1 MQWNPHN
8 MVLNLLAEANVA
20 AIFPK
25 DVREGIALVFALLIG
40 VGAFYVGRAI
50 PRMMVEGKKLLEI
63 ISGVLTAVILFW
75 VARQSLNAA
84 SWGTILLLVSVMG
97 GVLGVYLG
105 RPLARDL
112 RVRSET
118 WRYVFGLAVFGA
130 ILIGFSFLSLL
141 RVRPALSV
149 QIPTDAGQQAE
160 ILDAETFT
168 VQLEKTKAVT
178 FELNNTD
185 VNPDVTLGNVR
196 IDFTDSSTV
205 PDVAK
210 SIVTAIKNADLNM
223 NPVYRM
229 DTSIVTLGEDKL
241 ATYSLDFN
249 NTGLFQLGTPGM
261 SAQLEDD
268 AASAD
273 KGFRTFGILFV
284 LVSLSYLVTRFF
296 VDRIRSP
303 EYTWKIALIL
313 TTLSIGVVEVAPLD
327 FKFGV
332 DLKGGVNLIY
342 QLKPEEKNEEAP
354 PIDALIQALSRRINP
369 GGTREMVIRPYGSR
383 QIEIIIPDADRTEID
398 QIKRRITQAGLL
410 QFRIV
415 ANRNDHQIHI
425 ELAQQQ
431 KGADNIYD
439 NPLLPAKDP
448 GVPPPWR
455 KLLAQ
460 WVRVARD
467 EKPDVNG
474 HRVIKYNAS
483 GNIIRNAADKEP
495 VNVGSP
501 GPKDENA
508 FDKFL
513 LRAGIDEVEVLMAV
527 DDGEDIVGGDL
538 GVVRAGVDQNGA
550 PTVDFSLRGT
560 GVPRFKRLTS
570 KNRPDDRQGV
580 SRQLGIV
587 LDNDLLSA
595 PTIRSVI
602 SERGQ
607 ITGNFT
613 REEINFLVG
622 ILRAGRLPATLDH
635 EPISEET
642 MGAELGEETIRKG
655 KWAIGIS
662 LAAVVVFIILY
673 YRFAGVVAVVALAT
687 NLLLILALMKLINA
701 SFTLPG
707 LAGLVLT
714 VGMSV
719 DANVLIFERIREELK
734 RGSSLRM
741 AIRNGFSRATIT
753 IVDANLTTLIT
764 AIVLYMIGTDQ
775 IRGFAITLIL
785 GILMSMY
792 TAIFCSR
799 AVFELL
805 EKSRLLKTLSM
816 GSIIGKTSIDFIGKR
831 AHAAVFSL
839 LIIAIGV
846 GAVYA
851 RGDGIY
857 AIDFLG
863 GTSVTVKLTSPR
875 TDTEVTKFIE
885 AGLVDEDG
893 SVKIKLA
900 ERFAR
905 RLLMEVPDG
914 EPEAGKSPGY
924 HELHRQDPRIEK
936 AYAAA
941 YGRPPS
947 EGELKEAMEAF
958 LESKREWASVERPED
973 ETMTADEFAWSKLAH
988 VILLKAFQDDP
999 VQYSINRVDI
1009 GEVNTAWRVD
1019 TSIDNLDLFTDFVQ
1033 LVFVDDDGASL
1044 LSTYQV
1050 DVDRVNRVSG
1060 NRSQD
1065 RGNTDTDEESDTPDD
1080 ASQGA
1085 EQDCFISAQ
1094 DEETGEQAPA
1104 VVEPPPA
1111 VTNGMDET
1119 GPGGDGSFGVIES
1132 SATIRFSIEAS
1143 KELGKVDTVTLRE
1156 MIKEAAEALNIAI
1169 SDNGLRV
1176 APLGFQGVWEQESRQ
1191 KKLAWTVTLQENV
1204 ENTRNILERLRSNI
1218 AGQPYFPSSETI
1230 GSKVAGDTKQLALF
1244 ALLGS
1249 LIGIVAYIWFRFQ
1262 RVAFGLAAVV
1272 ALVHDVMITL
1282 GAIAVSKW
1290 VAVEF
1295 LQLEE
1300 FRISLPV
1307 VAAFLTIIGYS
1318 LNDTIVVFDRIR
1330 EVRGKNPL
1338 MTREMINESINQTLS
1353 RTVLTSVTT
1362 LIVVM
1367 ILFFLGGQGIHGFA
1381 FSLVVGVLA
1390 GTYSSIFIASP
1401 VLLFLVSREK

>member
-8 MVLNLLAEANVA
+8 MMLNLLAEANVA
-20 AIFPK
+20 AIPFFPK
-25 DVREGIALVFALLIG
+25 DVREGIALVFSLLIG
-40 VGAFYVGRAI
+40 VGAFYVGRAV
-50 PRMMVEGKKLLEI
+50 PRMMVEGKKLLELV
-63 ISGVLTAVILFW
+63 SGFLMAVILFW

-84 SWGTILLLVSVMG
+84 SWGTILLLVSVVG

-105 RPLARDL
+105 RPLAGNL

-149 QIPTDAGQQAE
+149 QIPTDAAGQLTE

-168 VQLEKTKAVT
+168 VQLEKTRAVT
-178 FELNNTD
+178 FELNNKD

-205 PDVAK
+205 PDIAK
-210 SIVTAIKNADLNM
+210 SIVKAIKDAAELKM
-223 NPVYRM
+223 NPVYRT

-241 ATYSLDFN
+241 ATYSLDFT

-284 LVSLSYLVTRFF
+284 LVSLSYLVARFF

-303 EYTWKIALIL
+303 EYTWKMALIL

-342 QLKPEEKNEEAP
+342 QLKPEENKEDTP

-383 QIEIIIPDADRTEID
+383 QIEIIIPDATDPEIL

-425 ELAQQQ
+425 ELAKAQ
-431 KGADNIYD
+431 KRADNIYD
-439 NPLLPAKDP
+439 DPLLPA
-448 GVPPPWR
+448 GER
-455 KLLAQ
+455 KLLAR
-460 WVRVARD
+460 WVRVARAD
-467 EKPDVNG
+467 EPDVNG
-474 HRVIKYNAS
+474 HRAIKYNAS
-483 GNIIRNAADKEP
+483 GNIIRRADNKEP

-501 GPKDENA
+501 GPKDEIA

-513 LRAGIDEVEVLMAV
+513 LRAGIDDVEILMAV
-527 DDGEDIVGGDL
+527 DDGEDILGDDL

-560 GVPRFKRLTS
+560 GIPRFKRLTS

-580 SRQLGIV
+580 TRQLGIV

-635 EPISEET
+635 TPISENK

-673 YRFAGVVAVVALAT
+673 YRFAGVVAVVSLAT

-741 AIRNGFSRATIT
+741 AIRNGFSRATVT

-831 AHAAVFSL
+831 GYAAVFSL
-839 LIIAIGV
+839 LIISIGV

-851 RGDGIY
+851 RGEGIY

-875 TDTEVTKFIE
+875 TDTEVTDLIDS
-885 AGLVDEDG
+885 ALDDG
-893 SVKIKLA
+893 ALKA
-900 ERFAR
+900 D
-905 RLLMEVPDG
+905 LL
-914 EPEAGKSPGY
+914 
-924 HELHRQDPRIEK
+924 
-936 AYAAA
+936 AA
-941 YGRPPS
+941 Y
-947 EGELKEAMEAF
+947 
-958 LESKREWASVERPED
+958 
-973 ETMTADEFAWSKLAH
+973 
-988 VILLKAFQDDP
+988 QDDAIL
-999 VQYSINRVDI
+999 YSINRVDI

-1019 TSIDNLDLFTDFVQ
+1019 TSIGSLDVLTDFIQ
-1033 LVFVDDDGASL
+1033 LAFVDDDGASL

-1050 DVDRVNRVSG
+1050 DVDRVGRVFG

-1065 RGNTDTDEESDTPDD
+1065 RGNTDGDEEPDTPDD

-1094 DEETGEQAPA
+1094 DEQTGEQDPA

-1111 VTNGMDET
+1111 VTDGTGET
-1119 GPGGDGSFGVIES
+1119 GSGGEEFSSVIQS
-1132 SATIRFSIEAS
+1132 SANIRFSIEAS

-1156 MIKEAAEALNIAI
+1156 MIKEAAEAINIVI

-1176 APLGFQGVWEQESRQ
+1176 VPVGFQGVWEQESRR
-1191 KKLAWTVTLQENV
+1191 KESEWTVTLQENE
-1204 ENTRNILERLRSNI
+1204 ENTRNILERLRSSV
-1218 AGQPYFPSSETI
+1218 AGRPYFPSSSTI

-1249 LIGIVAYIWFRFQ
+1249 LVGIVAYIWFRFQ

-1272 ALVHDVMITL
+1272 ALVHDVLITL

-1330 EVRGKNPL
+1330 EVRGKNPA
-1338 MTREMINESINQTLS
+1338 MTSEMINESINQTLS
-1353 RTVLTSVTT
+1353 RTLLTSVTT

-1381 FSLVVGVLA
+1381 FSLVVGVLV